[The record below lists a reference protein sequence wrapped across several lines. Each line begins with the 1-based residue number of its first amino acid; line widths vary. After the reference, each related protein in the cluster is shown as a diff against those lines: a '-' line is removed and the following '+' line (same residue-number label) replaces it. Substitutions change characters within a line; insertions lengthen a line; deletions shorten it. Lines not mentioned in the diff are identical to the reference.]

1 MSEASSPTNS
11 RHVTFGQVLRRR
23 DFFLLWSAYGVS
35 FTGDQITY
43 VALGALALV
52 LTGGQP
58 LQMAIVLML
67 GRLPSFLFGWGAGV
81 FVDRWDKR
89 ITMMVSD
96 LIRAGLILSL
106 TTVHTVWTVYI
117 VTFLVATVSTFFEP
131 ARNAALP
138 ETVAPEELLV
148 ANSLMSTVNSI
159 ASFAGYGIGGLLV
172 ALVGFR
178 VAFVVDFFSY
188 LYSAWAAWRLS
199 GSYRAAGESE
209 GSLAGFWQ
217 DVRVGIVYHR
227 ENKVVLWLLIVLLL
241 GILAIGGFD
250 AVGVVIATAILG
262 MSPVD
267 AGKVFGLF
275 STAMGLGS
283 FLGGLW
289 LGRYGQRWPR
299 LWLIGTGFMGC
310 GVGMGVTAFS
320 PDLSVDT
327 LVFALLGFFNMLFFI
342 PMTTWVQEAT
352 PLEVRGR
359 VLAVRYMVM
368 NGALVLTMVG
378 AGQFAQVLGV
388 KTAIWTMAILA
399 VLAGAVTWWVPALRA
414 KASRVPSQ
422 DATVAM

>member
-1 MSEASSPTNS
+1 MSEASPGTGS
-11 RHVTFGQVLRRR
+11 RHVTFAQVLKRR

-52 LTGGQP
+52 LTGGEP

-89 ITMMVSD
+89 ITMIVSD
-96 LIRAGLILSL
+96 LVRAGLILSL
-106 TTVHTVWTVYI
+106 TLVRSVWQVYV

-131 ARNAALP
+131 ARNSALP
-138 ETVAPEELLV
+138 ETVGPDELLV

-172 ALVGFR
+172 ALVGFK
-178 VAFVVDFFSY
+178 VAFVVDFLSY
-188 LYSAWAAWRLS
+188 LYSAWAAWQLS
-199 GSYRAAGESE
+199 GSYRAPGGSE
-209 GSLAGFWQ
+209 ESLAGFWK

-227 ENKVVLWLLIVLLL
+227 QNRVVLWLLIVLLF

-250 AVGVVIATAILG
+250 AVGVVIATGVLG

-289 LGRYGQRWPR
+289 LGRYGQRLPR

-320 PDLSVDT
+320 PFLSVDT
-327 LVFALLGFFNMLFFI
+327 IMFGLLGFFNMLFFI

-388 KTAIWTMAILA
+388 KTAIWVMAVLA
-399 VLAGAVTWWVPALRA
+399 VLAGAVTWWVPALKVKPA
-414 KASRVPSQ
+414 QAVSGAASQ
-422 DATVAM
+422 G